1 MLRRTL
7 VLRVDGT
14 REYRDVDVPEEVEET
29 EDVQAAPY
37 TETELIQ
44 QEITD
49 LQLADI
55 EQGQEIT
62 ELFLTQLGG

>member
-1 MLRRTL
+1 MKIIDTAFPR
-7 VLRVDGT
+7 
-14 REYRDVDVPEEVEET
+14 PC
-29 EDVQAAPY
+29 

-44 QEITD
+44 QDITD